1 MPEKNIPD
9 VIQGILEKNKGFANV
24 KNLPSMLSAE
34 LRQELGIKNGL
45 TGPVIR
51 KKLEPYLEDRFIFHK
66 KGALLYILIPCE
78 PSELVISMINSSRSA
93 SPKMIAKSLPFTKKE
108 FLEIINSLIEEG
120 RAKLVLTENLDVKII
135 FIDNPVKKAAETI
148 ASTITQ
154 TAYDD
159 TLTKTPDLANV
170 STEPETA
177 QSVLNEA
184 EMKTSGSANVLPENT
199 EPAITQSSP
208 AATEIT
214 PSVQTGEEG
223 GKRDYGP
230 GKFREAFYA
239 LDKGRIFVNIYELR
253 RKLNWPREVFDAMLI
268 KLRDEEVIQ
277 LHVGDASTMT
287 PEELNDNFVDE
298 NNFRMGTVTWNDG
311 K

>member
-135 FIDNPVKKAAETI
+135 FIDNPVKKAVETI

-177 QSVLNEA
+177 QTVLNEA
-184 EMKTSGSANVLPENT
+184 AMKTSSSVTVSTEPANTHSTINEAAMKTSGSANVLTENT

-223 GKRDYGP
+223 GKRE
-230 GKFREAFYA
+230 KQH
-239 LDKGRIFVNIYELR
+239 GRKRNRNGESL
-253 RKLNWPREVFDAMLI
+253 
-268 KLRDEEVIQ
+268 
-277 LHVGDASTMT
+277 
-287 PEELNDNFVDE
+287 
-298 NNFRMGTVTWNDG
+298 
-311 K
+311 

>member
-9 VIQGILEKNKGFANV
+9 VIQGILEKNRGFVNV

-66 KGALLYILIPCE
+66 KGLLLYILIPCE

-93 SPKMIAKSLPFTKKE
+93 TPKMIAKSLPFTKKE

-135 FIDNPVKKAAETI
+135 FIDKPEKKEFTAPNMPVETI
-148 ASTITQ
+148 ASES
-154 TAYDD
+154 
-159 TLTKTPDLANV
+159 V
-170 STEPETA
+170 S
-177 QSVLNEA
+177 S
-184 EMKTSGSANVLPENT
+184 
-199 EPAITQSSP
+199 EPATETPEPIIAPSSP
-208 AATEIT
+208 VETPATTEIT
-214 PSVQTGEEG
+214 PSGKPEEEG

-239 LDKGRIFVNIYELR
+239 LDKGRIFVRICDLR
-253 RKLNWPREVFDAMLI
+253 RELNWPREVFDEMLR
-268 KLRDEEVIQ
+268 KLRDEEIIQ
-277 LHVGDASTMT
+277 LHVGDDSLMT
-287 PEELNDNFVDE
+287 TDEINDCFVDE
-298 NNFRMGTVTWNDG
+298 NNYRMGTVTYNARR
-311 K
+311 